1 MRVLG
6 SIALFVV
13 NILSTFAFTTYV
25 ETLRLSRRVTQPPVS
40 RSHPTL
46 SQVQMARKPFISGNW
61 KLNPKTKN
69 EAIQLAADIAASIT
83 RKSPKSDV
91 ALFVPYVFIESAR
104 KAANGKLMIG
114 AQVSRFPS
122 ATCFIFRQYSLSMFV
137 IYPILARVL
146 CRFWCL
152 HRCSFHIPAKI
163 RWCTVGSLRSLG
175 ATHYLSRIRRRH

>member
-1 MRVLG
+1 MRFLS

-13 NILSTFAFTTYV
+13 DILSTFAFITYV
-25 ETLRLSRRVTQPPVS
+25 ETPRWSRHVPQVPVS
-40 RSHPTL
+40 PSHPTL
-46 SQVQMARKPFISGNW
+46 SQLHMARKPFISGNW

-69 EAIQLAADIAASIT
+69 EAIQLAADIALSIT

-104 KAANGKLMIG
+104 NAANGKLMIG
-114 AQVSRFPS
+114 AQVSCFLL
-122 ATCFIFRQYSLSMFV
+122 AACFISRLSTFFF
-137 IYPILARVL
+137 YPISARVL

-152 HRCSFHIPAKI
+152 HRCRFHIPTKI
-163 RWCTVGSLRSLG
+163 RWCTVGPIGSLG